1 MPTDQHELIIKLLRE
16 NQELVRQNNELLIR
30 QERRERRRFIF
41 KVIWYTILLGIPLL
55 AYYYLYS
62 MFAGLTGAETRRTP
76 NQRHQCPAWGNRRP
90 LRDVYGAVGRE
101 GSVTLAI

>member
-1 MPTDQHELIIKLLRE
+1 MDPMPTDQHELIIKLLRE

-55 AYYYLYS
+55 AYYYLYNA
-62 MFAGLTGAETRRTP
+62 FIGVTTGTGTGIEVNGVTVPTTVIESLIETYMG
-76 NQRHQCPAWGNRRP
+76 Q
-90 LRDVYGAVGRE
+90 
-101 GSVTLAI
+101 

>member
-62 MFAGLTGAETRRTP
+62 MFASLTGAEASGMQINGINVPPGVIQGLLETYIG
-76 NQRHQCPAWGNRRP
+76 Q
-90 LRDVYGAVGRE
+90 
-101 GSVTLAI
+101 

>member
-1 MPTDQHELIIKLLRE
+1 MDPMPTDQHELIIKLLRE

-41 KVIWYTILLGIPLL
+41 KVIWYTILLGMPLL

-62 MFAGLTGAETRRTP
+62 MFAGLTGADVSGMQINGINVPSGVIEGLLETYT
-76 NQRHQCPAWGNRRP
+76 
-90 LRDVYGAVGRE
+90 GR
-101 GSVTLAI
+101 

>member
-62 MFAGLTGAETRRTP
+62 LFVGFVGGDASDVQINGINVPPGVIQGLLET
-76 NQRHQCPAWGNRRP
+76 
-90 LRDVYGAVGRE
+90 YVGQ
-101 GSVTLAI
+101 

>member
-1 MPTDQHELIIKLLRE
+1 MDPMPTDQHELIIKLLRE

-55 AYYYLYS
+55 AYFYLYS
-62 MFAGLTGAETRRTP
+62 MFAGITGAETTGMQINGINVP
-76 NQRHQCPAWGNRRP
+76 PGVIEG
-90 LRDVYGAVGRE
+90 LIETYTGR
-101 GSVTLAI
+101 